1 MKVKIYAS
9 TEEKGLKSVLKT
21 ISEIETELEC
31 ECEVELSLDEG
42 SSLIK

>member
-31 ECEVELSLDEG
+31 ECEVELSLNEDDY
-42 SSLIK
+42 LIK

>member
-31 ECEVELSLDEG
+31 ECEVEISLNEDDY
-42 SSLIK
+42 LIK